1 MYNKKIISQFMDYT
15 IFLLF
20 ATVFLLPLV
29 MIFLGLIWRKNG
41 PKTIN
46 SVYGYRTKRSMASQE
61 AWNFAHIYSGKIFL
75 SVGLIQLVL
84 TLLLC
89 IYWGGYY
96 KPADSDF
103 IGQATIAVLS
113 IQTLVFIV
121 IIPIVEF
128 ELKKRFS

>member
-1 MYNKKIISQFMDYT
+1 MYIKKIISQFMDYT
-15 IFLLF
+15 TLLLF
-20 ATVFLLPLV
+20 ATVFLLPLI
-29 MIFLGLIWRKNG
+29 MTFWGLIWRKNG

-84 TLLLC
+84 TLFLC

-96 KPADSDF
+96 KSADSDF
-103 IGQATIAVLS
+103 IGQVTIVVLS
-113 IQTLVFIV
+113 IQTLVFIA